1 MNWETF
7 YLACFFVGLVFS
19 VIGVLGGML
28 HLHLPASFHMPD
40 MHIGH
45 WHPHF
50 HIGGGHGTPLHQPSS
65 GELPFFNMATL
76 MVFVCWFGGIGYLL
90 TQRHYLASIFIV
102 LLSVAGGLTGSW
114 MVYRFMRLLMKHEKP
129 LDPHDFEM
137 VGVVGNVVVTVRE
150 GGTGEMVYLQAGT
163 RRVCGVRSDNGSAIA
178 KGAEVVATRYEKGI
192 AFVRVWE
199 EFADEHGVAV
209 GEK

>member
-1 MNWETF
+1 MNWEAF
-7 YLACFFVGLVFS
+7 YLGCFFVGLVFS

-28 HLHLPASFHMPD
+28 HLHLPARFHLPD

-45 WHPHF
+45 WHPHM
-50 HIGGGHGTPLHQPSS
+50 HVGHNLHMHKPSAS
-65 GELPFFNMATL
+65 ELPFFNMATL

-90 TQRHYLASIFIV
+90 TQKHVLASFFIV
-102 LLSVAGGLTGSW
+102 LVAVGGGLTGSW
-114 MVYRFMRLLMKHEKP
+114 VVYRFMRLLMKHEMP

-137 VGVVGNVVVTVRE
+137 VGVVGNVVVTVRP
-150 GGTGEMVYLQAGT
+150 GGTREMVYLQAGT
-163 RRVCGVRSDNGSAIA
+163 RRVCGVRSENGSAIP
-178 KGAEVVATRYEKGI
+178 KSAEVVVTRYEKGI

-209 GEK
+209 AEK

>member
-1 MNWETF
+1 VNWEVF

-19 VIGVLGGML
+19 VVGVLGGMM
-28 HLHLPASFHMPD
+28 HLHLPARFHLPE

-45 WHPHF
+45 WHPHLPA
-50 HIGGGHGTPLHQPSS
+50 HGAHLHKPSS
-65 GELPFFNMATL
+65 AELPFFNMATL

-90 TQRHYLASIFIV
+90 TQGHVLASFFIV
-102 LLSVAGGLTGSW
+102 LLATFGGLFGSW

-137 VGVVGNVVVTVRE
+137 IGVVGNVVVSVRQ

-163 RRVCGVRSDNGSAIA
+163 RRVCGIRSENGTAIP
-178 KGAEVVATRYEKGI
+178 KGAEVVVTRYEKGI

-209 GEK
+209 AEK

>member
-1 MNWETF
+1 MNWEIF

-19 VIGVLGGML
+19 VIGVLGGMM
-28 HLHLPASFHMPD
+28 HLHLPVRFHLPD
-40 MHIGH
+40 MHVGH
-45 WHPHF
+45 WHPHL
-50 HIGGGHGTPLHQPSS
+50 HIGHGTHLNKPSAA
-65 GELPFFNMATL
+65 ELPFFNMATL

-90 TQRHYLASIFIV
+90 TQRHYVATFFIV
-102 LLSVAGGLTGSW
+102 VLAAFGGLTGSW
-114 MVYRFMRLLMKHEKP
+114 IVYRFMRLLMKHEKP

-137 VGVVGNVVVTVRE
+137 VGVVGNVVISVRE

-163 RRVCGVRSDNGSAIA
+163 RRVCGVRSENGTAIP
-178 KGAEVVATRYEKGI
+178 KGAEVVVTRYEKGI

-209 GEK
+209 GQK

>member
-1 MNWETF
+1 MNWELF

-28 HLHLPASFHMPD
+28 HLHLPVRFHLPE

-45 WHPHF
+45 WHPH
-50 HIGGGHGTPLHQPSS
+50 LHLGQGVHLHKPSS

-76 MVFVCWFGGIGYLL
+76 MVFVCWFGGVGYLL
-90 TQRHYLASIFIV
+90 TQRHILASFFIV
-102 LLSVAGGLTGSW
+102 LLSVAGGLSGSW
-114 MVYRFMRLLMKHEKP
+114 IVYRFMRLLMKHEMP

-137 VGVVGNVVVTVRE
+137 IGVVGNVVIPVRE

-163 RRVCGVRSDNGSAIA
+163 RRVCAVRSENGSAIV
-178 KGAEVVATRYEKGI
+178 KGSEVVVTRYEKGI
-192 AFVRVWE
+192 AFVRMWE

-209 GEK
+209 AK